1 MTLINKKMATT
12 ATAHG
17 RRLLRAALA
26 TVATMMALGLQAQ
39 ATPQNKQAARQN
51 KQAARQNNQ
60 TSRDS
65 DKGQFPYPTVPET
78 MRTVAERAEYVV
90 THYWDGFD
98 FSDTTLIHKPDVTEQ
113 GFANFVDL
121 LPRVD
126 SALAVRGTHA
136 FAQRAFGQGTPA
148 RVREYFA
155 KQVDHYLYDP
165 QSPLRNDYTYIMFAR
180 EMKDMPALGVAERE
194 RCAFR
199 LRNVAKNMPGE
210 VAADFRFID
219 RKGNVGTLHG
229 VKARLTVVYFNDPDC
244 DNCHRITKTLLAD
257 SLMAKGGEGIRVLA
271 VYPDADTEEWKR
283 RPQPFPAWWTDAYS
297 PDGEI
302 TAQGIYFIRAT
313 PTIYLLDE
321 NKRVMLKDPTA
332 EGLISFLRKISP
344 HPTSPRGGAK

>member
-1 MTLINKKMATT
+1 MTIMNTKRAKTNKT
-12 ATAHG
+12 TAHG
-17 RRLLRAALA
+17 HRLLRAAS
-26 TVATMMALGLQAQ
+26 VAVTAMMAMGLQAQ
-39 ATPQNKQAARQN
+39 NAGMATVQDERTQKGARQEMQ
-51 KQAARQNNQ
+51 QA
-60 TSRDS
+60 
-65 DKGQFPYPTVPET
+65 QFPYPKVPQT
-78 MRTVAERAEYVV
+78 LRTVAERAEYVV

-98 FSDTTLIHKPDVTEQ
+98 FGDTTLIHKPDVTEQ

-136 FAQRAFGQGTPA
+136 FAQRAFGQDTPA

-210 VAADFRFID
+210 VAADFRFVD
-219 RKGNVGTLHG
+219 RKGNAGTLHG

-244 DNCHRITKTLLAD
+244 DNCHRITKELLSD

-271 VYPDADTEEWKR
+271 VYPDADTEEWKC

-321 NKRVMLKDPTA
+321 HKRVILKDPTA
-332 EGLISFLRKISP
+332 EVFLSFLRALLAGKSENQL
-344 HPTSPRGGAK
+344 KMKN